1 MVFDAHADLLY
12 DVARRRLLQGE
23 TRVLERHH
31 ADRLRAGG
39 VEGLVLAVWVSAA
52 QGKTFW
58 QDTCCFAPEDDL
70 ERTRAMLACAR
81 ADLAESVS
89 IRLVHTW
96 QEACEARRAGVIY
109 AFLGI
114 EGMAAI
120 GPDLRGIDLYYH
132 AGARTGM
139 LTWNEEN
146 ALATGAKGDPQK
158 GLTDLGCRAVRRM
171 QALGMLVD
179 VSHLNDGGFWDVM
192 RLTTEPIAATHS
204 NSRALCDVPRN
215 LTDEQ
220 LRAIR
225 DTGGVVGL
233 NAFHSFVHAE
243 AQQQTART
251 LALHAA
257 HMVDVMGIDHVGC
270 GFDFCHFMG
279 PGNESARGLE
289 DARGIPGFFDELE
302 RLGMSAREREKIA
315 VENFAR
321 VFGTLGK

>member
-12 DVARRRLLQGE
+12 DVTQRRLQGA
-23 TRVLERHH
+23 RQVLEHH
-31 ADRLRAGG
+31 HVPRLRAGG
-39 VEGLVLAVWVSAA
+39 VEGLVLAVWTSPARG
-52 QGKTFW
+52 QTFW
-58 QDTCCFAPEDDL
+58 QDTCWSKPEDHL
-70 ERTRAMLACAR
+70 GRTRQMLACAR
-81 ADLAESVS
+81 ADLAESAS

-96 QEACEARRAGVIY
+96 QEACEARRQGVIY

-120 GPDLRGIDLYYH
+120 GTDLTGIDWYYQ

-146 ALATGAKGDPQK
+146 ALATGAGGDPQK
-158 GLTDLGCRAVRRM
+158 GLTELGCRAVRRM

-179 VSHLNDGGFWDVM
+179 VSHLNDGGFWDVL
-192 RLTTEPIAATHS
+192 RLATGPVVATHS
-204 NSRALCDVPRN
+204 NCRSLCEAPRN
-215 LTDEQ
+215 LTDDQ

-233 NAFHSFVHAE
+233 NAFHGLVHAE
-243 AQQQTART
+243 ACRQTAET

-257 HMVDVMGIDHVGC
+257 HMADIMGIDHVGC

-279 PGNESARGLE
+279 PGNEGARGLE
-289 DARGIPGFFDELE
+289 DAGGIP
-302 RLGMSAREREKIA
+302 
-315 VENFAR
+315 NFLASWS
-321 VFGTLGK
+321 GWA

>member
-12 DVARRRLLQGE
+12 DVTRRRLQGE
-23 TRVLERHH
+23 RQVLEKHH
-31 ADRLRAGG
+31 VPRLRDGG
-39 VEGLVLAVWVSAA
+39 VEGLVLAVWTSAA
-52 QGKTFW
+52 RGETFW
-58 QDTCCFAPEDDL
+58 QTTCWGEEADYL
-70 ERTRAMLACAR
+70 GRTRQMLACAR
-81 ADLAESVS
+81 ADLAESIS

-120 GPDLRGIDLYYH
+120 GADLQGIDWYYG

-146 ALATGAKGDPQK
+146 SLATGAGGDPKK
-158 GLTDLGCRAVRRM
+158 GLTELGCRAVRRM

-192 RLTTEPIAATHS
+192 RLATGPIAATHS

-243 AQQQTART
+243 AHQQTART

-257 HMVDVMGIDHVGC
+257 HMADVMGIDHVGC

-279 PGNESARGLE
+279 PGNESARELE
-289 DARGIPGFFDELE
+289 DARGVPGFFDELE
-302 RLGMSAREREKIA
+302 RLGMSARERQKIA